1 MTLQEVN
8 EAAEAIYQMSHPDA
22 NIIFGTSVDD
32 TYGDEIAVTVV
43 ATSFDE
49 PAAPPPANVAYAP
62 ADAPPPPQRTPYSQ
76 RQPPPPQKQ
85 RRGFFSRF

>member
-1 MTLQEVN
+1 MPFLQ
-8 EAAEAIYQMSHPDA
+8 DA

-43 ATSFDE
+43 ATSFDTHE
-49 PAAPPPANVAYAP
+49 PEAAAATPAAKPTAP
-62 ADAPPPPQRTPYSQ
+62 ARPNYSKWQQPP
-76 RQPPPPQKQ
+76 QPPPPPPPKQ